1 MEDNTEKEPMNPGI
15 YPGQEGQRD
24 HQLVPATVITMPPK
38 YEPPPPQY
46 VLRQYE
52 PPVRDHL
59 LWSLFNFGCLNF
71 CCLGFVALV
80 YSVKARDRKVVGD
93 VDGSRHYASTA
104 RSFNI
109 AATVLSIVAGSIYI
123 VLRLI
128 PLFLQN

>member
-1 MEDNTEKEPMNPGI
+1 MVYNAEKEPMYPGI
-15 YPGQEGQRD
+15 YPGQEEQKD
-24 HQLVPATVITMPPK
+24 HQLVPATVITVPPK
-38 YEPPPPQY
+38 YEPPQY
-46 VLRQYE
+46 V
-52 PPVRDHL
+52 PPAPDHL

-93 VDGSRHYASTA
+93 VDGSRHYGSTA

-109 AATVLSIVAGSIYI
+109 AATVLSIIVGSIYI